1 MGCEVIDGGR
11 PIGDVPDFSNGARWT
26 MRHSVLSVMGASLMT
41 GLLAGLC
48 LCSGAAAEPAVSAQ
62 FRVAPSLSV
71 RPTDVS
77 AQSREIRA
85 RRPRRVRIYTPRGPG
100 PNSVRIC
107 HSHYEYEQRPSGTVI
122 VPRENCY
129 WSG

>member
-1 MGCEVIDGGR
+1 MAGAVVLAALSFGGK
-11 PIGDVPDFSNGARWT
+11 
-26 MRHSVLSVMGASLMT
+26 
-41 GLLAGLC
+41 
-48 LCSGAAAEPAVSAQ
+48 AAADPAAPTQTRAAAAADTSGSA
-62 FRVAPSLSV
+62 RVEEF
-71 RPTDVS
+71 S
-77 AQSREIRA
+77 AQSRETRH

-107 HSHYEYEQRPSGTVI
+107 HSHYEYEYRLSGTVI

>member
-1 MGCEVIDGGR
+1 M
-11 PIGDVPDFSNGARWT
+11 
-26 MRHSVLSVMGASLMT
+26 MRHSVLSVIGTSLLAS
-41 GLLAGLC
+41 LLAGFC
-48 LCSGAAAEPAVSAQ
+48 LCGRAAAEPAASAQ
-62 FRVAPSLSV
+62 SRFAPSASV
-71 RPTDVS
+71 RLTDVS

-100 PNSVRIC
+100 PDSVRIC
-107 HSHYEYEQRPSGTVI
+107 HSHLEYEHRLSGTVI